1 MFLIGVSYKPYCVY
15 TRLNKSPDPSRQPN
29 RPSAVLVFARSGGG
43 GVICA
48 GDVIAVAGAHLA
60 HDPRVEGRQNERG
73 ASQISREKG
82 SGHRRQAATFAER
95 ARWTE
100 GGRMEF
106 ANAMQLLA
114 PPFLRNLAPFGAP
127 SIHTPNS
134 RQAK

>member
-1 MFLIGVSYKPYCVY
+1 MTLLPIPATVTVTEFLCITADAADTY

-60 HDPRVEGRQNERG
+60 HDPRVEGRQNERR

-100 GGRMEF
+100 GGR
-106 ANAMQLLA
+106 
-114 PPFLRNLAPFGAP
+114 
-127 SIHTPNS
+127 I
-134 RQAK
+134 